1 MSSLVS
7 VLLKAMMPSLSD
19 APAMTVGSCSSSSL
33 LTFSGSARL
42 NEQEMRP
49 GPIRRGSSVAWIL
62 LCCFSI
68 SIYVVAFFLSH
79 PNVQYRKKRLKEKE
93 DEKKRPK
100 KEREKKT
107 HPINSSSSCRKV

>member
-1 MSSLVS
+1 
-7 VLLKAMMPSLSD
+7 MPSLSD

-62 LCCFSI
+62 LCCIPI
-68 SIYVVAFFLSH
+68 SICCDFFFFHIPFSSTKQH
-79 PNVQYRKKRLKEKE
+79 KKRQMKKDQGKKGRERKKKLT
-93 DEKKRPK
+93 P
-100 KEREKKT
+100 
-107 HPINSSSSCRKV
+107 